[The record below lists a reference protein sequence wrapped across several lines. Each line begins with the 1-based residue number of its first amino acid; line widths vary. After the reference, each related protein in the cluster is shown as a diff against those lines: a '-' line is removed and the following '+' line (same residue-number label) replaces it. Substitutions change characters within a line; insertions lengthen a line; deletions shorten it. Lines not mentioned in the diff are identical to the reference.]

1 MSVGQAI
8 EHCIGITR
16 EHSRTFYLGSRLFPR
31 RQRQA
36 VSVVYAVCRAGDDA
50 VDEAPSVEAARD
62 RLEAWVGRI
71 DRAYAGRPRDG
82 APLELGLAWALEH
95 HDIPRLAFDELHRG
109 LSFDLEMPGIP
120 DYEALTAYCRWV
132 AGVVGWMIVPIA
144 GYDGGEETRL
154 RALQLGQAMQ
164 LTNILRDVG
173 EDLAR
178 GRCYLPES
186 WLAGYGVSVADLLR
200 GEMSPGYVALLEA
213 LAECAHGL
221 YRDGWLGIPRLHGT
235 APAAVGVAALNYEGI
250 LHKLEQN
257 GWDNLTRR
265 AHLGSVERLALIPRA
280 VVGAYVGV

>member
-1 MSVGQAI
+1 MTVGQSI
-8 EHCIGITR
+8 EHCVRITR
-16 EHSRTFYLGSRLFPR
+16 EHSHTFYLGSRLFPR
-31 RQRQA
+31 RQRHA

-50 VDEAPSVEAARD
+50 VDEAPSVVEARD
-62 RLEAWVGRI
+62 RLDAWAVQV
-71 DRAYAGRPRDG
+71 DRAYAGRPADE
-82 APLELGLAWALEH
+82 APFEVGLAWALEH
-95 HDIPRLAFDELHRG
+95 YDIPRTAFDELHRG
-109 LSFDLEMPGIP
+109 LSFDLEMQGVA
-120 DYEALTAYCRWV
+120 DYEALMSYCRWV

-144 GYDGGEETRL
+144 GYDGGDDTRR
-154 RALQLGQAMQ
+154 RALKLGQAMQ

-186 WLAGYGVSVADLLR
+186 WLARYGVSVADLMR
-200 GEMSPGYVALLEA
+200 GEISEGYVALLEA
-213 LAECAHGL
+213 LTERAHGL
-221 YRDGWLGIPRLHGT
+221 YREGWVGIPRLHGT

-265 AHLGSVERLALIPRA
+265 AYLGSVERLALIPRA